1 MENFFNWL
9 SKPIPKD
16 EIITWFNI
24 HNMYY
29 EKIELYG
36 DVFKSLNQV
45 IVDTYLGS
53 NINETKIILSEEDN
67 MSHFN
72 WCWKKTIEG
81 FRKENILINE
91 CGEHKEYFESFFLDS
106 FYNQQDFNIKESIS
120 LFLEQI
126 FRIDNTFSKSDLD
139 LMTELYKLMEKNIE

>member
-91 CGEHKEYFESFFLDS
+91 SGKHKEYFESFFLDS

>member
-91 CGEHKEYFESFFLDS
+91 SGEHKEYFESFFLDS

>member
-1 MENFFNWL
+1 METFFNWL

-91 CGEHKEYFESFFLDS
+91 SGEHKEYFESFFLDS